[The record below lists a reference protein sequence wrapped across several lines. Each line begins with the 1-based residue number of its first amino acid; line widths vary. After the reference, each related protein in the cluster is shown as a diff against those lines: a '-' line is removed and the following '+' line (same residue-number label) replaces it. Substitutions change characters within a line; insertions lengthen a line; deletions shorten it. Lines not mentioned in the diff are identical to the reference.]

1 MPRVKG
7 GTTSLKRRKSVL
19 LRAKG
24 FRHSRSKKERH
35 AKEALA
41 HAGLQAF
48 AHRRDKKNVFRQL
61 WIVRLNAA
69 VRENGFRSYSV
80 FIDALKK
87 KSIELD
93 RKVLSDLAKNNPEA
107 FSRLAKKVAE

>member
-19 LRAKG
+19 SRAKG
-24 FRHSRSKKERH
+24 YRHSRGTKERH
-35 AKEALA
+35 AKEALV
-41 HAGLQAF
+41 HAGKSAF
-48 AHRRDKKNVFRQL
+48 NDRREKKNVFRQL

-69 VRENGFRSYSV
+69 VRENGFRSYSA

-87 KSIELD
+87 KEIALD
-93 RKVLSDLAKNNPEA
+93 RKVLSTLAKDNPEA
-107 FSRLAKKVAE
+107 FARFAKKLAA